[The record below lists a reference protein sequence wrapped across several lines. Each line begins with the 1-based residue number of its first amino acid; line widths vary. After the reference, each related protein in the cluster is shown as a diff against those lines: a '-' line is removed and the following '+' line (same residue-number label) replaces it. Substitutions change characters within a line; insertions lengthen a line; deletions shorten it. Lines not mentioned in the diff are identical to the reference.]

1 VIEVTRLDGT
11 TVLINID
18 QIESIERTP
27 DTIVSLANGHKI
39 VVRESP
45 TALVERIVAFKRAVE
60 RPKPLRLLDASSDSI
75 QTRGG
80 R

>member
-1 VIEVTRLDGT
+1 MIEVTRRDGT
-11 TVLINID
+11 TVLINVD

-45 TALVERIVAFKRAVE
+45 TELVERIVAFKRALE
-60 RPKPLRLLDASSDSI
+60 RNEPPHSADDSGEPT
-75 QTRGG
+75 QARGS

>member
-1 VIEVTRLDGT
+1 VIEVTRRDGT
-11 TVLINID
+11 TVLINVD

-27 DTIVSLANGHKI
+27 DTMVSLANGHKI

-45 TALVERIVAFKRAVE
+45 TELVERIVAFKRVVE
-60 RPKPLRLLDASSDSI
+60 RPKTLKIAGSSDAN
-75 QTRGG
+75 QTRGD

>member
-1 VIEVTRLDGT
+1 MIEVTRRDGT
-11 TVLINID
+11 TVLINVE

-45 TALVERIVAFKRAVE
+45 TELVERIVAFKRALD
-60 RPKPLRLLDASSDSI
+60 RRALLDASDASDDDAHTGSA
-75 QTRGG
+75 R
-80 R
+80 

>member
-1 VIEVTRLDGT
+1 VIEVTRRDGT
-11 TVLINID
+11 TMLINVD

-45 TALVERIVAFKRAVE
+45 SELVERIVAFKRTVPRVAT
-60 RPKPLRLLDASSDSI
+60 DGDSALP
-75 QTRGG
+75 GG
-80 R
+80 SR

>member
-1 VIEVTRLDGT
+1 MIEVTRRDGT
-11 TVLINID
+11 TMLINVD

-27 DTIVSLANGHKI
+27 DTIVSLVNGHKL

-45 TALVERIVAFKRAVE
+45 TELVERIVAFKRIIE
-60 RPKPLRLLDASSDSI
+60 RPNHLTLVDGDAT
-75 QTRGG
+75 QPRGM